1 MNNQIP
7 VPTVPTQILRSFQG
21 ARQTNFLMKA
31 RINRILA
38 SLAALAVAAIVW
50 LPCMHFIFAKPVSH
64 FRQEQGVSPEARQL
78 AARHLQLWTDPA
90 SREMELNKMRMS
102 NAEWDF
108 MGRSYL
114 VWSLANM
121 ALRDPA
127 AKPLYLR
134 TMDQII
140 DETLRLEKQE
150 GMYFFL
156 MPYAKEGPYIMRPAH
171 SLFLDGEIALM
182 LASRRVVQEKP
193 EYKEILTDRVN
204 AMVARF
210 QQSRQMILESY
221 PDECWTFDHCVA
233 LDAIRTAD
241 YLDGTDHLKLI
252 HDWIAMAKQKLVDPK
267 SGLLI
272 SSSNTHGQ
280 PLIGPEGSSLWMVA
294 HSLQL
299 LDEDFARDQYQRTRK
314 ELGAVTLGF
323 GYAHEW
329 PQNWRGDP
337 DIDSGPIIP
346 VFDVSAGSSGMAFIG
361 ASSFGDNKFLAS
373 LAATLDFAGFP
384 SRTGGRLKYCASN
397 QVGDAAMLYAATLG
411 PLWEKIKT
419 GAKP

>member
-1 MNNQIP
+1 
-7 VPTVPTQILRSFQG
+7 
-21 ARQTNFLMKA
+21 MK
-31 RINRILA
+31 RILA
-38 SLAALAVAAIVW
+38 GLAVLIMAALIW
-50 LPCMHFIFAKPVSH
+50 LPCLHFIFIKPVSH
-64 FRQEQGVSPEARQL
+64 FRQEQGISTEARQL
-78 AARHLQLWTDPA
+78 AARHLQLWTEPA
-90 SREMELNKMRMS
+90 LRENELNKMRVS

-127 AKPLYLR
+127 SKPLYLR

-182 LASRRVVQEKP
+182 LASRRVVEKKP
-193 EYKEILTDRVN
+193 EYKSLLTERVN
-204 AMVARF
+204 SMVARF
-210 QQSRQMILESY
+210 QKSQQMMLESY
-221 PDECWTFDHCVA
+221 PDECWMFDHCVA
-233 LDAIRTAD
+233 LDAIKMTD
-241 YLDGTDHLKLI
+241 YLDGTDHSKLI

-272 SSSNTHGQ
+272 SSFTTCGA
-280 PLIGPEGSSLWMVA
+280 PLSGPEGSSLWMVS

-299 LDEDFARDQYQRTRK
+299 LDEDFARDQYERARK
-314 ELGAVTLGF
+314 QLGTVTLGF

-329 PQNWRGDP
+329 PESWKGDAN
-337 DIDSGPIIP
+337 IDSGPIIP
-346 VFDVSAGSSGMAFIG
+346 VFNISPGSSGMAFIG
-361 ASSFGDNKFLAS
+361 ASSFGDDKFLVS
-373 LAATLDFAGFP
+373 LAATLDFFGFP
-384 SRTGGRLKYCASN
+384 SRTGGHLKYCASN
-397 QVGDAAMLYAATLG
+397 QVGDAALLYAATLG
-411 PLWEKIKT
+411 PLWEKVKT
-419 GAKP
+419 GTKP

>member
-1 MNNQIP
+1 
-7 VPTVPTQILRSFQG
+7 
-21 ARQTNFLMKA
+21 
-31 RINRILA
+31 
-38 SLAALAVAAIVW
+38 
-50 LPCMHFIFAKPVSH
+50 
-64 FRQEQGVSPEARQL
+64 
-78 AARHLQLWTDPA
+78 
-90 SREMELNKMRMS
+90 MRAS

-127 AKPLYLR
+127 SKPLYLQ

-156 MPYAKEGPYIMRPAH
+156 MSYAKDRHYLVQPAH

-182 LASRRVVQEKP
+182 LASRRAIEEKP
-193 EYKEILTDRVN
+193 EYRPLLTGRVN
-204 AMVARF
+204 AIVERLQKSPRML
-210 QQSRQMILESY
+210 LESY
-221 PDECWTFDHCVA
+221 PDECWMFDHCVA
-233 LDAIRTAD
+233 LDAIKMAD
-241 YLDGTDHLKLI
+241 YLDGSDHAALI
-252 HDWIAMAKQKLVDPK
+252 RGWIAMARQKLVAPK

-272 SSSNTHGQ
+272 SSFTTDGT
-280 PLIGPEGSSLWMVA
+280 PLDGPEGSTIWMVA

-299 LDEDFARDQYQRTRK
+299 LDEDFARDQYQRARK
-314 ELGAVTLGF
+314 ELGAITLGF

-329 PQNWRGDP
+329 PKSWKGET

-346 VFDVSAGSSGMAFIG
+346 VFEISAGSSGMAFIG
-361 ASSFGDNKFLAS
+361 ASTFGDETFLMS

-384 SRTGGRLKYCASN
+384 SRKHGRLKYCASN
-397 QVGDAAMLYAATLG
+397 QVGDAALLYATTLG
-411 PLWEKIKT
+411 PLWQKVQT
-419 GAKP
+419 GRKP